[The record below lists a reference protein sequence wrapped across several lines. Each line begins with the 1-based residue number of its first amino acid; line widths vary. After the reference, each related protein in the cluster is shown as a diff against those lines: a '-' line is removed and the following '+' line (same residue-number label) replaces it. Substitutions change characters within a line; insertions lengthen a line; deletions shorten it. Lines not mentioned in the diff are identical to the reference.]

1 MEMVDDL
8 GELLCLCCATKQ
20 SICRQSRL
28 VSAEGPEALG
38 EALQLKRLSICSQS
52 IGHILVA
59 SKDLSTSGC
68 VNKAFQDSQNNGK
81 KLPLHIGTNS
91 RLRWR

>member
-1 MEMVDDL
+1 
-8 GELLCLCCATKQ
+8 
-20 SICRQSRL
+20 L

-59 SKDLSTSGC
+59 
-68 VNKAFQDSQNNGK
+68 VNQGRSW
-81 KLPLHIGTNS
+81 LV
-91 RLRWR
+91 